1 MSEIATLLLPAT
13 IGQYDVVSKRASSQ
27 HGTLI
32 PSQLSCSPV
41 GFDSVSHQFLDAPP
55 LSAILGPKPA
65 TMCFDDRARGCK
77 PDPHTLFLCNG
88 FTVWMTTLISFNSL
102 KKNKLDAVFG
112 GESGIRLSRNLL
124 SLAISSTSP
133 GTYTIAIT

>member
-1 MSEIATLLLPAT
+1 MIEPR
-13 IGQYDVVSKRASSQ
+13 D
-27 HGTLI
+27 
-32 PSQLSCSPV
+32 
-41 GFDSVSHQFLDAPP
+41 
-55 LSAILGPKPA
+55 
-65 TMCFDDRARGCK
+65 CK
-77 PDPHTLFLCNG
+77 PDPHTLFLCSG